1 MKKIHRLFHNKL
13 LKKPTIANSF
23 EKANQISKHRVL
35 QNYKNAWNAELTNI
49 YDSSDSSGSE
59 LDEYYEFNPF
69 KTKRKQYFDPGKL
82 ESRKSSFE
90 PINEHPEDTKDR
102 IKILKNSERKA
113 EHIKKLREFLK
124 DNGLELMTVTFDY
137 VVPKLNNFTLYVGD
151 IVNIVEK
158 TGEKHWLVETNEGN
172 RVSVP
177 RFYLN
182 LLSDDQIISII
193 KNLNFTEPSKKI
205 EKTDKEENT
214 DTSSDIGKLEKF
226 EDNTTVTQCEPS
238 SSLKSRLEIQNEQ
251 VQKDTEKET
260 VDFSS
265 IDDCLQMINDLLH
278 SDIFDI
284 DTLTQ
289 SLEES
294 FESGFY
300 IQSLFTINSSENL
313 TNKHSNSVDSVFG
326 SNYHINL
333 LFSEH
338 TIEESITERPLQQ
351 IQNYLD
357 INTNENNHCNNL
369 ENENKENVDLRVIQ
383 AAPNRY
389 EYFSKYLSDSD
400 FNILHGDVGDSA
412 IENDNI
418 YGPRTSTPR
427 SKAIETSHRVDTKRR
442 TDHTRSVNT
451 NTKNLHGYANK
462 ADHSLKGAIENHE
475 EFDLLHGDVSD
486 GTIENENMHGP
497 RTSTPR
503 SKTTEA
509 PCRVDTKKRTDY
521 AHSVN
526 ANIKHPHGYT
536 NNVDQLKGPIEKHK
550 EHVSSVNK
558 KSPDIVKSSNK
569 EKKRNEENS
578 NNKNDR
584 DRSDSNTSP
593 ELDRNEKT
601 GSVLRLSFRNSIEQ
615 HNLLHDSKTDLNV
628 DEKHTATNEKKTE
641 MKQDEI
647 YSSLRRNRT
656 RASTKN
662 KKSHLHDF
670 VRKRFS
676 KQKPNSQFQYM
687 GEL

>member
-35 QNYKNAWNAELTNI
+35 QNYKNAWNAELTSI

-82 ESRKSSFE
+82 ESGNSSFE
-90 PINEHPEDTKDR
+90 PINEHPEDIKDR

-193 KNLNFTEPSKKI
+193 KNLNFTEPSVKN
-205 EKTDKEENT
+205 EKTDKKENA
-214 DTSSDIGKLEKF
+214 DTSSDTDKPEKS
-226 EDNTTVTQCEPS
+226 EDNTTVIQCEPS
-238 SSLKSRLEIQNEQ
+238 SSLKPRLEIQNEQ
-251 VQKDTEKET
+251 VQKDTKKET

-278 SDIFDI
+278 SDIFDT

-294 FESGFY
+294 FESSFY
-300 IQSLFTINSSENL
+300 LQSLFTINSSENL
-313 TNKHSNSVDSVFG
+313 TNELSNSFDSLFG
-326 SNYHINL
+326 SSYHINL
-333 LFSEH
+333 LFFEH
-338 TIEESITERPLQQ
+338 TIEENIAERPLQQ
-351 IQNYLD
+351 MQNYLD
-357 INTNENNHCNNL
+357 INTDENIHCNNL
-369 ENENKENVDLRVIQ
+369 ENENTDNVDLRIIQ
-383 AAPNRY
+383 AAPNKY
-389 EYFSKYLSDSD
+389 EYFNKYLSDSD
-400 FNILHGDVGDSA
+400 FNILHGDVSDST
-412 IENDNI
+412 IENENI
-418 YGPRTSTPR
+418 HGPRTSTPR
-427 SKAIETSHRVDTKRR
+427 NKATEASHRVDTKKR
-442 TDHTRSVNT
+442 TDYTHSDKT
-451 NTKNLHGYANK
+451 NTKNPHGYANK
-462 ADHSLKGAIENHE
+462 TDHNLKGAVENRK

-486 GTIENENMHGP
+486 CTIENENMHGP

-503 SKTTEA
+503 SKATET
-509 PCRVDTKKRTDY
+509 PRRVDTKKRTDHT
-521 AHSVN
+521 HSVN
-526 ANIKHPHGYT
+526 ANIKNLHDYT
-536 NNVDQLKGPIEKHK
+536 NKADHLKGPIENHK
-550 EHVSSVNK
+550 EHVPFVNK
-558 KSPDIVKSSNK
+558 KSTDIVKSSNK
-569 EKKRNEENS
+569 EKQRNEDS
-578 NNKNDR
+578 NDKNDR
-584 DRSDSNTSP
+584 DSSGSNTSS
-593 ELDRNEKT
+593 ELERNEKT

-615 HNLLHDSKTDLNV
+615 HNLLHDSKTDLKI
-628 DEKHTATNEKKTE
+628 DEKITTTNEKKTE

-647 YSSLRRNRT
+647 YSNLRRNRT

>member
-82 ESRKSSFE
+82 ESGKSSFE

-205 EKTDKEENT
+205 EKTDKKENT

-278 SDIFDI
+278 SDIFDT

-383 AAPNRY
+383 AAPNKY
-389 EYFSKYLSDSD
+389 EYFNKYLSDSD

-427 SKAIETSHRVDTKRR
+427 SKAIETSHRVDTK
-442 TDHTRSVNT
+442 
-451 NTKNLHGYANK
+451 
-462 ADHSLKGAIENHE
+462 
-475 EFDLLHGDVSD
+475 
-486 GTIENENMHGP
+486 
-497 RTSTPR
+497 
-503 SKTTEA
+503 
-509 PCRVDTKKRTDY
+509 
-521 AHSVN
+521 
-526 ANIKHPHGYT
+526 
-536 NNVDQLKGPIEKHK
+536 
-550 EHVSSVNK
+550 
-558 KSPDIVKSSNK
+558 
-569 EKKRNEENS
+569 
-578 NNKNDR
+578 
-584 DRSDSNTSP
+584 
-593 ELDRNEKT
+593 
-601 GSVLRLSFRNSIEQ
+601 
-615 HNLLHDSKTDLNV
+615 
-628 DEKHTATNEKKTE
+628 
-641 MKQDEI
+641 
-647 YSSLRRNRT
+647 
-656 RASTKN
+656 
-662 KKSHLHDF
+662 
-670 VRKRFS
+670 
-676 KQKPNSQFQYM
+676 
-687 GEL
+687 GELIIHVVSMQIQKTSMDMQIRLTIL

>member
-82 ESRKSSFE
+82 ESGNSSFE
-90 PINEHPEDTKDR
+90 PINEHPEDIKDR

-193 KNLNFTEPSKKI
+193 KNLNFTEPSVKN
-205 EKTDKEENT
+205 EKTDKKENA
-214 DTSSDIGKLEKF
+214 DTSSDTDKPEKS
-226 EDNTTVTQCEPS
+226 EGNTTVIQCEPS
-238 SSLKSRLEIQNEQ
+238 SSLKPRLEIQNEQ
-251 VQKDTEKET
+251 VQKDTKKET

-278 SDIFDI
+278 SDIFDT

-294 FESGFY
+294 FESGFCL
-300 IQSLFTINSSENL
+300 QSLFTINSSENL
-313 TNKHSNSVDSVFG
+313 TNELSNSFDSVFG
-326 SNYHINL
+326 SSYHINL
-333 LFSEH
+333 LFFEH
-338 TIEESITERPLQQ
+338 TIEENIAERPLQQ
-351 IQNYLD
+351 MQNYLD
-357 INTNENNHCNNL
+357 INTDENIHCNNL
-369 ENENKENVDLRVIQ
+369 ENENTDNVDLRIIQ
-383 AAPNRY
+383 AAPNKY

-400 FNILHGDVGDSA
+400 FNILHGDVSDSTIENENIHGPRTSTPRSKATETPRRVDTKKRTDHTHSVNANIKNLHDYTNKADHNLKGA
-412 IENDNI
+412 IENRKEFDLLHGDVSDCTIENENM

-427 SKAIETSHRVDTKRR
+427 SKATE
-442 TDHTRSVNT
+442 
-451 NTKNLHGYANK
+451 
-462 ADHSLKGAIENHE
+462 
-475 EFDLLHGDVSD
+475 
-486 GTIENENMHGP
+486 
-497 RTSTPR
+497 TPR
-503 SKTTEA
+503 
-509 PCRVDTKKRTDY
+509 RVDTKKRTDHT
-521 AHSVN
+521 HSVN
-526 ANIKHPHGYT
+526 ANIKNLHDYT
-536 NNVDQLKGPIEKHK
+536 NKADHLKGPIENRK
-550 EHVSSVNK
+550 EHAPFVNK
-558 KSPDIVKSSNK
+558 KSADTVKSSNK
-569 EKKRNEENS
+569 EKQRNEDS
-578 NNKNDR
+578 NDKNDR
-584 DRSDSNTSP
+584 DRSDSNTPS
-593 ELDRNEKT
+593 ELERNEKT

-615 HNLLHDSKTDLNV
+615 HSLLHDSKTDLKI
-628 DEKHTATNEKKTE
+628 DEKITTTNEKKTE

-647 YSSLRRNRT
+647 YSNLRRNRT